1 MGAVNKIP
9 GVSGGIV
16 ALVFG
21 FYEKLILSFSRFDF
35 NSFTIFR
42 KKGFKSF
49 IMHINGEFLALLLIG
64 IIISF
69 FSTSLIIGFFLENYQ
84 AQILGLFCGM
94 IIFSIIIIL
103 KKISDINFCN
113 ISFIIFGLSI
123 GLAFFSVGPGTETT
137 NPIFVFFC
145 GVVSVSGMVLPGL
158 SGSMIL
164 LALGNY
170 KLLLIDS
177 VNALYNSIVNIIMGN
192 GIETLDL
199 ESKKLIILLLIFALG
214 STVGLIL
221 FSKILNVLIIQ
232 YKNIIM
238 SCLVGFIFGSI
249 GSVWPWTG
257 KNYENATGSLFLELN
272 NKFFYYPNHL
282 NVENITI
289 LISIIIGTF
298 LVYIIEKLNVK
309 K

>member
-1 MGAVNKIP
+1 
-9 GVSGGIV
+9 
-16 ALVFG
+16 
-21 FYEKLILSFSRFDF
+21 
-35 NSFTIFR
+35 
-42 KKGFKSF
+42 
-49 IMHINGEFLALLLIG
+49 
-64 IIISF
+64 
-69 FSTSLIIGFFLENYQ
+69 
-84 AQILGLFCGM
+84 
-94 IIFSIIIIL
+94 
-103 KKISDINFCN
+103 
-113 ISFIIFGLSI
+113 
-123 GLAFFSVGPGTETT
+123 
-137 NPIFVFFC
+137 
-145 GVVSVSGMVLPGL
+145 
-158 SGSMIL
+158 
-164 LALGNY
+164 
-170 KLLLIDS
+170 
-177 VNALYNSIVNIIMGN
+177 MGN